1 MIEIKYSGMC
11 NNERAPPVVWGKQST
26 RQSTDRRDGY
36 QTTRKINMIRCNV
49 TVCGVVSRVA
59 TCRTNKDGQPFVT
72 FAMNVAIPSKSG
84 INKTIEVS
92 VLKDG
97 TLTEVGN
104 IVTGQRIEVVG
115 TLVPKKRGDALYFN
129 MTATGI
135 NSNTGATEDILVGK
149 LEFRGKIGRNI
160 EEKQSKN
167 GEPYLIF
174 SAFSAE
180 KVQDGFEYLWVRLV
194 RFNKEREAWLVPGCR
209 ITAKGELEL
218 SLYNDRL
225 TFSCKVNELA
235 EYVPQPYNPNA

>member
-1 MIEIKYSGMC
+1 
-11 NNERAPPVVWGKQST
+11 
-26 RQSTDRRDGY
+26 
-36 QTTRKINMIRCNV
+36 MIRCYV

-72 FAMNVAIPSKSG
+72 FAMNVVVLAKSG

-115 TLVPKKRGDALYFN
+115 TLIPKRHGDALYFN

-135 NSNTGATEDILVGK
+135 NCDTGATEDSLVGK
-149 LEFRGKIGRNI
+149 LEFRGKVGKSI
-160 EEKQSKN
+160 EEKQSKK
-167 GEPYLIF
+167 EEHCLMF

-180 KVQDGFEYLWVRLV
+180 KVQDCFEYIWVRFV
-194 RFNKEREAWLVPGCR
+194 RFGKEQEEWLVPGCKV
-209 ITAKGELEL
+209 TAKGEVEL
-218 SLYNDRL
+218 SVYNDRL
-225 TFSCKVNELA
+225 SFSCKVDELN
-235 EYVPQPYNPNA
+235 EYVPQLYNPQN

>member
-1 MIEIKYSGMC
+1 
-11 NNERAPPVVWGKQST
+11 
-26 RQSTDRRDGY
+26 
-36 QTTRKINMIRCNV
+36 MIRCYV

-72 FAMNVAIPSKSG
+72 FAMNVVVLAKSG

-115 TLVPKKRGDALYFN
+115 TLIPKRHGDALYFN

-135 NSNTGATEDILVGK
+135 NCDTGATEDSLVGK
-149 LEFRGKIGRNI
+149 LEFRGKVGKSI
-160 EEKQSKN
+160 EEKQSKK
-167 GEPYLIF
+167 GEPCLMF

-180 KVQDGFEYLWVRLV
+180 KVQDCFEYIWVRFV
-194 RFNKEREAWLVPGCR
+194 RFGKEQEEWLVPGCKV
-209 ITAKGELEL
+209 TAKGEVEL
-218 SLYNDRL
+218 SVYNDRL
-225 TFSCKVNELA
+225 SFSCKVDELN
-235 EYVPQPYNPNA
+235 EYVPQLYNPQN

>member
-1 MIEIKYSGMC
+1 
-11 NNERAPPVVWGKQST
+11 
-26 RQSTDRRDGY
+26 
-36 QTTRKINMIRCNV
+36 MIRCYV

-72 FAMNVAIPSKSG
+72 FAMNVVVLAKSG

-115 TLVPKKRGDALYFN
+115 TLIPKRRDDALYFN

-135 NSNTGATEDILVGK
+135 NCDTGATEDSLVGK
-149 LEFRGKIGRNI
+149 LEFRGKVGKSI
-160 EEKQSKN
+160 EEKQSKK
-167 GEPYLIF
+167 GEPCLMF

-180 KVQDGFEYLWVRLV
+180 KVQDCFEYIWVRFV
-194 RFNKEREAWLVPGCR
+194 RFGKEQEEWLVPGCKV
-209 ITAKGELEL
+209 TAKGEVEL
-218 SLYNDRL
+218 SVYNDRL
-225 TFSCKVNELA
+225 SFSCKVDELN
-235 EYVPQPYNPNA
+235 EYVPQLYNPQN

>member
-1 MIEIKYSGMC
+1 
-11 NNERAPPVVWGKQST
+11 
-26 RQSTDRRDGY
+26 
-36 QTTRKINMIRCNV
+36 MIRCYV

-72 FAMNVAIPSKSG
+72 LAMNVVVLAKSG

-115 TLVPKKRGDALYFN
+115 TLIPKRHGDALYFN

-135 NSNTGATEDILVGK
+135 NCDTGATEDSLVGK
-149 LEFRGKIGRNI
+149 LEFRGKVGKSI
-160 EEKQSKN
+160 EEKQSKK
-167 GEPYLIF
+167 GEPCLMF

-180 KVQDGFEYLWVRLV
+180 KVQDCFEYIWVRFV
-194 RFNKEREAWLVPGCR
+194 RFGKEQEEWLVPGCKV
-209 ITAKGELEL
+209 TAKGEVEL
-218 SLYNDRL
+218 SVYNDRL
-225 TFSCKVNELA
+225 SFSCKVDELN
-235 EYVPQPYNPNA
+235 EYVPQLYNPQN

>member
-1 MIEIKYSGMC
+1 
-11 NNERAPPVVWGKQST
+11 
-26 RQSTDRRDGY
+26 
-36 QTTRKINMIRCNV
+36 MIRCNA

-72 FAMNVAIPSKSG
+72 FAMNVVIPAKSG

-104 IVTGQRIEVVG
+104 IVTGQRIEVTG

-135 NSNTGATEDILVGK
+135 NSDTGATEDSIVGQM
-149 LEFRGKIGRNI
+149 EFRGKVGRNI
-160 EEKQSKN
+160 EEKQSKK
-167 GEPYLIF
+167 GEPYLMF

-180 KVQDGFEYLWVRLV
+180 KVQDGFEYLWVRFV
-194 RFNKEREAWLVPGCR
+194 RFGKEREAWLIPGCKM
-209 ITAKGELEL
+209 TAKGEMEL
-218 SLYNDRL
+218 SVYNDRL
-225 TFSCKVNELA
+225 GFSCKVDELS
-235 EYVPQPYNPNA
+235 EYVPQPYNPQN

>member
-1 MIEIKYSGMC
+1 
-11 NNERAPPVVWGKQST
+11 
-26 RQSTDRRDGY
+26 
-36 QTTRKINMIRCNV
+36 MIRCNV

-72 FAMNVAIPSKSG
+72 FAMNVVVPAKSG

-104 IVTGQRIEVVG
+104 IVTGQRIEVAG

-135 NSNTGATEDILVGK
+135 NSDTSATEDSIVGQM
-149 LEFRGKIGRNI
+149 EFRGKIGKSI
-160 EEKQSKN
+160 EGKQSKK
-167 GEPYLIF
+167 GEPYLMF

-180 KVQDGFEYLWVRLV
+180 KVQDGFEYLWVRFV
-194 RFNKEREAWLVPGCR
+194 RFGKEREAWLVPGSKV
-209 ITAKGELEL
+209 TAKGEMEL
-218 SLYNDRL
+218 SVYNDRL
-225 TFSCKVNELA
+225 GFSCKVDELA
-235 EYVPQPYNPNA
+235 EYVPQPYNPQN

>member
-1 MIEIKYSGMC
+1 
-11 NNERAPPVVWGKQST
+11 
-26 RQSTDRRDGY
+26 
-36 QTTRKINMIRCNV
+36 MIRCYV

-72 FAMNVAIPSKSG
+72 FAMNVVVLAKSG

-115 TLVPKKRGDALYFN
+115 TLIPKRHGDALYFN

-135 NSNTGATEDILVGK
+135 NCDTGATEDSLVGK
-149 LEFRGKIGRNI
+149 LEFRGKVGKSI
-160 EEKQSKN
+160 EEKQSKK
-167 GEPYLIF
+167 GEPCLMF

-180 KVQDGFEYLWVRLV
+180 KVQDCFEYIWVRFV
-194 RFNKEREAWLVPGCR
+194 RFGKEQEEWLVPGCKV
-209 ITAKGELEL
+209 TAKGEVEL
-218 SLYNDRL
+218 SVYNDRL
-225 TFSCKVNELA
+225 SFSCKVYELN
-235 EYVPQPYNPNA
+235 EYVPQLYNPQN

>member
-1 MIEIKYSGMC
+1 
-11 NNERAPPVVWGKQST
+11 
-26 RQSTDRRDGY
+26 
-36 QTTRKINMIRCNV
+36 MIRCNA

-72 FAMNVAIPSKSG
+72 FAMNVVIPAKSG

-115 TLVPKKRGDALYFN
+115 TLIPKKRGDTLYFN

-135 NSNTGATEDILVGK
+135 NSDTSATEYCIVGK
-149 LEFRGKIGRNI
+149 LEFRGKVGKSI
-160 EEKQSKN
+160 EEKQSKK
-167 GEPYLIF
+167 GEPYLMF

-180 KVQDGFEYLWVRLV
+180 KVQDGFEYLWVRFV
-194 RFNKEREAWLVPGCR
+194 RFGKERESWLVPGCKV
-209 ITAKGELEL
+209 TAKGEMEL
-218 SLYNDRL
+218 SVYNDRL
-225 TFSCKVNELA
+225 GFSCKVDELS
-235 EYVPQPYNPNA
+235 EYVPQPYNPQN

>member
-1 MIEIKYSGMC
+1 
-11 NNERAPPVVWGKQST
+11 
-26 RQSTDRRDGY
+26 
-36 QTTRKINMIRCNV
+36 MIRCYV

-72 FAMNVAIPSKSG
+72 FAMNVVVLAKSG

-115 TLVPKKRGDALYFN
+115 TLIPKRRGDALYFN

-135 NSNTGATEDILVGK
+135 NCDTGATEDSLFGK
-149 LEFRGKIGRNI
+149 LEFRGKVGKSI
-160 EEKQSKN
+160 EEKQSKK
-167 GEPYLIF
+167 GEPCLMF

-180 KVQDGFEYLWVRLV
+180 KVQDCFEYIWVRFV
-194 RFNKEREAWLVPGCR
+194 RFGKEQEEWLVPGCKV
-209 ITAKGELEL
+209 TAKGEVEL
-218 SLYNDRL
+218 SVYNDRL
-225 TFSCKVNELA
+225 SFSCKVDELN
-235 EYVPQPYNPNA
+235 EYVPQPYNPQN

>member
-1 MIEIKYSGMC
+1 
-11 NNERAPPVVWGKQST
+11 
-26 RQSTDRRDGY
+26 
-36 QTTRKINMIRCNV
+36 MIRCYV

-72 FAMNVAIPSKSG
+72 FAMNVVVLAKSG

-115 TLVPKKRGDALYFN
+115 TLIPKRRSDALYFN

-135 NSNTGATEDILVGK
+135 NCDTGATEDSLVGK
-149 LEFRGKIGRNI
+149 LEFCGKVGKSI
-160 EEKQSKN
+160 EEKQSKK
-167 GEPYLIF
+167 GEPCLMF

-180 KVQDGFEYLWVRLV
+180 KVQDCFEYIWVRFV
-194 RFNKEREAWLVPGCR
+194 RFGKEQEEWLVPGCKV
-209 ITAKGELEL
+209 TAKGEVEL
-218 SLYNDRL
+218 SVYNDRL
-225 TFSCKVNELA
+225 SFSCKVDELN
-235 EYVPQPYNPNA
+235 EYVPQPYNPQN

>member
-1 MIEIKYSGMC
+1 
-11 NNERAPPVVWGKQST
+11 
-26 RQSTDRRDGY
+26 
-36 QTTRKINMIRCNV
+36 MIRCYV

-72 FAMNVAIPSKSG
+72 FAMNVVVLAKSG

-115 TLVPKKRGDALYFN
+115 TLIPKRRGDALYFN

-135 NSNTGATEDILVGK
+135 NCDTGATEDSLVGK
-149 LEFRGKIGRNI
+149 LEFRGKVGKSI
-160 EEKQSKN
+160 EEKQSKK
-167 GEPYLIF
+167 GEPCLMF

-180 KVQDGFEYLWVRLV
+180 KVQDCFEYIWVLLV
-194 RFNKEREAWLVPGCR
+194 RFGKEQERGNHR
-209 ITAKGELEL
+209 IPAVL
-218 SLYNDRL
+218 
-225 TFSCKVNELA
+225 
-235 EYVPQPYNPNA
+235 